1 MQPEFSRSVWHA
13 VAVGVTT
20 AGLAMAMAMAMAMAI
35 AMAMASCSKPGGS
48 NADSSP
54 TGATG
59 GVQPVSMALSGSS
72 GAASGGASGGG

>member
-20 AGLAMAMAMAMAMAI
+20 AGL

>member
-20 AGLAMAMAMAMAMAI
+20 AGLAMAM

>member
-20 AGLAMAMAMAMAMAI
+20 AGLAMAMAM